1 MNPTDLIFQ
10 SLSQLT
16 GGLITD
22 LTTVIV
28 GMVLLAF
35 IAMGFD
41 LILDVLDSRVQSFAQ
56 RKKLTGR
63 FTEPGI
69 DNRYTTN
76 GKLSMGSR
84 EVPYYGSTHNSGPDL
99 GRMDDDDTYFKKFRY

>member
-76 GKLSMGSR
+76 GKLTMESR
-84 EVPYYGSTHNSGPDL
+84 AN
-99 GRMDDDDTYFKKFRY
+99 GRSVDYHERVEDQDIGFATYPRKG